1 MRVVQ
6 ESREFMA
13 IHDEICRSI
22 DRFKDQAIGLG
33 RQIHARPELKFEE
46 RFAAGLLTGALGEI
60 GVEVERGVAGLE
72 TAFRAET
79 GKSDRSCPTVAILA
93 EYDALPNGH
102 SCGHNLICTAALAA
116 FAGLAAQRGQLPGRV
131 VILGTPA
138 EEGGGGKIIMLEQ
151 GALKGVDVAMMA
163 HPVDGEY
170 ATFPTLATRHLRLT
184 FHGRASHA
192 AAAPWAG
199 ASALAAVI
207 QTFQSVDAARLHFRD
222 GSRIHGIITNGGQA
236 VNIIPEKAEC
246 EFLCRAHT
254 TGYAHEIADRVLRC
268 AEAAALA
275 SGTRLAH
282 QVLGGYKNMI
292 NNLAVAHR
300 YAHHCEALGV
310 RAPDAPPDMPTGS
323 TDMGDVSH
331 ALPAIHP
338 IFRIADPGAG
348 NCHEERFA
356 AHTDTPRAYEA
367 MIRVAKAMA
376 LTAYDLLAD
385 PALMESAKREFAAHQ
400 QS

>member
-1 MRVVQ
+1 MT
-6 ESREFMA
+6 
-13 IHDEICRSI
+13 IHDEIRSSI
-22 DRFKDQAIGLG
+22 DRFKDRATGLG
-33 RQIHARPELKFEE
+33 RQIHAHPELKFEE
-46 RFAAGLLTGALGEI
+46 RFAAGLLSDALAEI
-60 GVEVERGVAGLE
+60 GVKVERGVAGLE
-72 TAFRAET
+72 TAFRAEA
-79 GKSDRSCPTVAILA
+79 GKSGPTVAILA

-116 FAGLAAQRGQLPGRV
+116 FAGLAAVRAQLPGRV

-138 EEGGGGKIIMLEQ
+138 EEGGGGKIIMLER
-151 GALKGVDVAMMA
+151 GALEGVDFALMA

-199 ASALAAVI
+199 ASALAAVL

-222 GSRIHGIITNGGQA
+222 GSRIHGIITDGGQA
-236 VNIIPEKAEC
+236 VNIIPEKAAC

-268 AEAAALA
+268 AEAAAA
-275 SGTRLAH
+275 ATGTQLVH
-282 QVLGGYKNMI
+282 EVIGGYKNMI
-292 NNLAVAHR
+292 NNLAMAHR
-300 YAHHCEALGV
+300 YASHCGALGV
-310 RAPDAPPDMPTGS
+310 QAPDAPPDMPTGS

-356 AHTDTPRAYEA
+356 KQTDTPRAYEA

-385 PALMESAKREFAAHQ
+385 AALMESARREFAARQ
-400 QS
+400 ES

>member
-1 MRVVQ
+1 
-6 ESREFMA
+6 MA
-13 IHDEICRSI
+13 IHDEISRSI
-22 DRFKDQAIGLG
+22 DRFKDRAIGLG
-33 RQIHARPELKFEE
+33 RQIHAHPELKFEE

-79 GKSDRSCPTVAILA
+79 GKSDRSGPTVAILA

-116 FAGLAAQRGQLPGRV
+116 FAGLAALRAQLPGRI

-138 EEGGGGKIIMLEQ
+138 EEGGGGKIIMLEK

-170 ATFPTLATRHLRLT
+170 ATFPTLATRHLHLT
-184 FHGRASHA
+184 FHGHASHA

-246 EFLCRAHT
+246 EFLCRAQT
-254 TGYAHEIADRVLRC
+254 TSYTHEIADRVLRC
-268 AEAAALA
+268 AEAAAAGHRNHARPQNPRGLQEHDQQRRDGPSLCPSLRDPRRDGPRRA
-275 SGTRLAH
+275 ARHADWFDRYGRREPRPSGDSSDLPHRRSGCGQLPRGTLRKAYRHAARLRGDDPGGEGDGAH
-282 QVLGGYKNMI
+282 
-292 NNLAVAHR
+292 
-300 YAHHCEALGV
+300 GV
-310 RAPDAPPDMPTGS
+310 RFA
-323 TDMGDVSH
+323 
-331 ALPAIHP
+331 
-338 IFRIADPGAG
+338 RGAG
-348 NCHEERFA
+348 ADGIGPARVRGL
-356 AHTDTPRAYEA
+356 RAE
-367 MIRVAKAMA
+367 
-376 LTAYDLLAD
+376 
-385 PALMESAKREFAAHQ
+385 LMF
-400 QS
+400 

>member
-1 MRVVQ
+1 M
-6 ESREFMA
+6 S
-13 IHDEICRSI
+13 IYDEICRSI
-22 DRFKDQAIGLG
+22 DRYRDRAIGLG
-33 RQIHARPELKFEE
+33 REIHAHPELKFEE
-46 RFAAGLLTGALGEI
+46 RFAAGLLAGALGEM
-60 GVEVERGVAGLE
+60 GVEVERGVAGME

-79 GKSDRSCPTVAILA
+79 GKSDRSIPSVAILA

-102 SCGHNLICTAALAA
+102 SCGHNLICTAALSA
-116 FAGLAAQRGQLPGRV
+116 FAGLAAVRAQLPGRA

-138 EEGGGGKIIMLEQ
+138 EEGGGGKIIMLES
-151 GALKGVDVAMMA
+151 GVLKDIDVAMMA

-254 TGYAHEIADRVLRC
+254 TSYTHEIADRVLRC
-268 AEAAALA
+268 AEAAATA
-275 SGTRLAH
+275 TGTRVTHAI
-282 QVLGGYKNMI
+282 VGGYKNMI
-292 NNLAVAHR
+292 NNVAMAHR
-300 YAHHCEALGV
+300 YAHHCETLGV

-331 ALPAIHP
+331 TLPAIHP

-356 AHTDTPRAYEA
+356 KLADTPRAYEA

-385 PALMESAKREFAAHQ
+385 PGLMESARREFAARE